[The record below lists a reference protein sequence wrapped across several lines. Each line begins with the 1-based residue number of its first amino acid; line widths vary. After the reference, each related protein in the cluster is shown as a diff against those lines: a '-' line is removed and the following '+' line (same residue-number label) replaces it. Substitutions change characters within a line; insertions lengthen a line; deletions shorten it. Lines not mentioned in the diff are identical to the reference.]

1 MRKLEVNTS
10 TDENIIYF
18 PKENQPTA
26 YDNINEIAL
35 ECFKKIDF
43 KGSERETIKKFFDIR
58 NNLLKEL
65 SLNKVKNEEPR
76 YNIKNTVFDDYII
89 CLEDGQKMQML
100 KRHLKTKYNMTFQQY
115 KQKWGLPI
123 DYPYVCKN
131 YSKVRAKIANKR
143 KKKAG

>member
-1 MRKLEVNTS
+1 MRKLEVNAS

-43 KGSERETIKKFFDIR
+43 KGSEREAIKKFFDIR

-65 SLNKVKNEEPR
+65 SLNKVKNDEPR

-89 CLEDGQKMQML
+89 CLLLYQKKKTKAL
-100 KRHLKTKYNMTFQQY
+100 NNEPKRHFFNL
-115 KQKWGLPI
+115 QKLLI
-123 DYPYVCKN
+123 FF
-131 YSKVRAKIANKR
+131 
-143 KKKAG
+143 